1 MQHAAVAQN
10 LAEEVAKVADQLK
23 DFELRAISA
32 AGRGLT
38 SRADAALESRREWP
52 PARVQPELIL
62 QFLTSPDVASGLRV
76 CVRWSESA
84 EAACRLV
91 ALRSRAQE
99 LAAAID
105 PDYMQR
111 HPALTWEMRKSLVD
125 WIAAVHHS
133 RRFSPEVLFLA
144 VRIIDEY
151 LAVAEPVLQ
160 PNLQLVGVAALALA
174 CFRESDSHIV
184 LHALHL
190 HEIALSADNAYDG
203 PTILAMEKTI
213 SQALA
218 DGNTTYASS
227 SVRTVM
233 MSYLKAEN
241 SDEDC
246 YMVWIASCVAE
257 RMLLEH
263 KMLKYLPSMVA
274 ACAVYVARG
283 SLDKTAWT
291 NTLQR
296 CSQYSAD
303 DLRACLEDVKQFMV
317 VHRRSPET
325 ANEFIV
331 YIKYRNRRL
340 GAPAMIPLRIDE
352 WSYNPPLDLEVPPD
366 YDKPPLL
373 YPVSANRAELEM
385 YSRLPVPRM
394 RPRPG
399 RRGVTPTAPREP
411 QEDSGSCA
419 TM

>member
-38 SRADAALESRREWP
+38 ARADAALESRREWP

-111 HPALTWEMRKSLVD
+111 HPALNWEMRKSLVD
-125 WIAAVHHS
+125 WMAAVHHS

-218 DGNTTYASS
+218 DGNATYASS

-233 MSYLKAEN
+233 MSYLKAES

-246 YMVWIASCVAE
+246 YMVWIASCVA
-257 RMLLEH
+257 
-263 KMLKYLPSMVA
+263 
-274 ACAVYVARG
+274 
-283 SLDKTAWT
+283 
-291 NTLQR
+291 
-296 CSQYSAD
+296 
-303 DLRACLEDVKQFMV
+303 
-317 VHRRSPET
+317 
-325 ANEFIV
+325 
-331 YIKYRNRRL
+331 
-340 GAPAMIPLRIDE
+340 
-352 WSYNPPLDLEVPPD
+352 
-366 YDKPPLL
+366 
-373 YPVSANRAELEM
+373 
-385 YSRLPVPRM
+385 
-394 RPRPG
+394 
-399 RRGVTPTAPREP
+399 
-411 QEDSGSCA
+411 
-419 TM
+419 